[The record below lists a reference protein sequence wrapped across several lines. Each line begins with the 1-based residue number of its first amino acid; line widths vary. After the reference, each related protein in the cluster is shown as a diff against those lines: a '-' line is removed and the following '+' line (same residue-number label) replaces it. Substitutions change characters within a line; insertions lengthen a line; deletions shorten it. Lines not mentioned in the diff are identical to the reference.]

1 MNCDTCDYKT
11 TYTTNFRKHLN
22 SFAHFNKCKLA
33 WTCHYCLKSFT
44 RKSGY
49 SNHVK
54 TCDID
59 LCPSKKA
66 TQLITQRVS
75 EPIQPIV
82 QTINN
87 ISIVYNNCKFITS
100 IDDLLKDNF
109 VTSNQK
115 YILYQMQKEK
125 ATISDYISEID
136 LSISKEKETHEEI
149 QRDLA
154 EQGCNFLPY
163 KISYMIYCDHV
174 LKTLCKSTD
183 NLVIT
188 HRDINIEG
196 SNKELLFKHDGDLYA
211 DLIIR
216 DIVKFSKYYNEI
228 TDFDYKISGCPREYK
243 QLLLKLHDLA
253 MRRKN
258 EHNRNILLQNMKR

>member
-1 MNCDTCDYKT
+1 MNCDTCVFRTNK
-11 TYTTNFRKHLN
+11 TTNFRKHLN

-33 WTCHYCLKSFT
+33 WTCHYCLKTFT

-66 TQLITQRVS
+66 TQLITQPAAG
-75 EPIQPIV
+75 PIQPIV

-115 YILYQMQKEK
+115 YILYQMQ
-125 ATISDYISEID
+125 
-136 LSISKEKETHEEI
+136 KEKETHEEI